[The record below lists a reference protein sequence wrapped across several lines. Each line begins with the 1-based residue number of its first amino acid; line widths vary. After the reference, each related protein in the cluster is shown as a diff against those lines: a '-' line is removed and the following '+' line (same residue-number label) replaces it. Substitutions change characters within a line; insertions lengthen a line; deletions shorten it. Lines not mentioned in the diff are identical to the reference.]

1 MKFKLFYGWYMVV
14 IGMLLAAINSSIMG
28 YGWTAF
34 VGPISSTFGWS
45 MAQFSLASSLR
56 SLEFGVFN
64 PLWGPIVDRKSPQ
77 WLMRIGTVLMASG
90 LLCLSQAQNLF
101 MYYAGFF
108 IVGVGSSL
116 VTGMLPITVIARW
129 FKKDIGKA
137 SGLFYM
143 GNALG
148 GVTVPVVVKMIEAFG
163 WRNTI
168 LYTAVVFLVTGMSAS
183 FIFRSRPE
191 DYGMVADGK
200 VSTNSN
206 GRKTGSSDFG
216 TTVKEALKMRAFW
229 HIAAVSMFQ
238 TATISTVMLYA
249 MPYLTNLGMDR
260 EWAGTII
267 MIYTIIS
274 CFGRVPLGM
283 LSDVFRKTYVL
294 AFCLILLII
303 GLILYWQMSAVSP
316 FWFIILFAIPYGLG
330 VSGITATRS
339 PILVE
344 YFGTKNFG
352 SIFGLTSIFFA
363 LASVISP
370 PIAGWIFDNYQ
381 DYKTWWL
388 SLIIMGIFGLLA
400 LLTIPRARKPEVE
413 QLETVIQPERN

>member
-1 MKFKLFYGWYMVV
+1 
-14 IGMLLAAINSSIMG
+14 
-28 YGWTAF
+28 
-34 VGPISSTFGWS
+34 
-45 MAQFSLASSLR
+45 
-56 SLEFGVFN
+56 
-64 PLWGPIVDRKSPQ
+64 
-77 WLMRIGTVLMASG
+77 
-90 LLCLSQAQNLF
+90 
-101 MYYAGFF
+101 
-108 IVGVGSSL
+108 
-116 VTGMLPITVIARW
+116 
-129 FKKDIGKA
+129 
-137 SGLFYM
+137 
-143 GNALG
+143 
-148 GVTVPVVVKMIEAFG
+148 
-163 WRNTI
+163 
-168 LYTAVVFLVTGMSAS
+168 
-183 FIFRSRPE
+183 
-191 DYGMVADGK
+191 
-200 VSTNSN
+200 
-206 GRKTGSSDFG
+206 
-216 TTVKEALKMRAFW
+216 MRAFW
-229 HIAAVSMFQ
+229 HLAAVSMFQ

-294 AFCLILLII
+294 AFCLVLLII

-339 PILVE
+339 PILAE

-400 LLTIPRARKPEVE
+400 LLTIPRARKAEAE
-413 QLETVIQPERN
+413 QPETVIQAEKN